1 MIPQTFEEW
10 KDCIENKCK
19 IVLTP
24 NYIENRIREL
34 SDDLNSNTLVFIKL
48 YGNEY
53 RNNVLKWFIL
63 SQ

>member
-1 MIPQTFEEW
+1 MIPQIFDEW
-10 KDCIENKCK
+10 RDCIENKCK

-24 NYIENRIREL
+24 NYIENRIRDL

-53 RNNVLKWFIL
+53 RNNVLKWFIM

>member
-24 NYIENRIREL
+24 NYIETRIREL
-34 SDDLNSNTLVFIKL
+34 LDDLNSNTLVFIKL

-53 RNNVLKWFIL
+53 RNNVLKWFIM